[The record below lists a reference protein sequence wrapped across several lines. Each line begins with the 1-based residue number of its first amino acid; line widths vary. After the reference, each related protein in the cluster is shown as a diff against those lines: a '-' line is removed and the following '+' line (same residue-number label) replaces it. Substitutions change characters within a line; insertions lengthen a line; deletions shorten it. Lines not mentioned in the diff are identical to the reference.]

1 MQRGIQIA
9 VTSVTKKKPILTF
22 LAETSYL
29 EKLKATCYIHL
40 DFLDIMILNES
51 YKTSPHS
58 ETLIIFQVK
67 QLQLL

>member
-9 VTSVTKKKPILTF
+9 VTSAAKKKPIFIF

-40 DFLDIMILNES
+40 DFLDKLILNES

-58 ETLIIFQVK
+58 DTLIIFQAK
-67 QLQLL
+67 QLQFL